1 MLFYRLALPLLL
13 AMSMNNA
20 SAADKT
26 YDVHFFKGT
35 TGISYQDV
43 VIKRDANAYRLRGRA
58 EQRLKVR
65 LSLRDQEATY
75 FNITTLDGVS
85 LYDGSS
91 EGNSASLLL
100 PYDGDFIIHVFNMGD
115 NIDKRVPYQLSISLK

>member
-26 YDVHFFKGT
+26 YDVHFLKGT

-43 VIKRDANAYRLRGRA
+43 VIKRDANTYRLRGRA

-91 EGNSASLLL
+91 EAT
-100 PYDGDFIIHVFNMGD
+100 
-115 NIDKRVPYQLSISLK
+115 VPACYCPMMVISSFTFSIWGTT